1 MFQYPV
7 EKVKKHFI
15 PLSAASGK
23 LLRVSKI
30 RRNYMA
36 RDLYQKPLES
46 SHSNIINVRKL
57 AALLILAPL
66 GLLILAVYQELQKRS
81 HQ

>member
-7 EKVKKHFI
+7 
-15 PLSAASGK
+15 
-23 LLRVSKI
+23 
-30 RRNYMA
+30 
-36 RDLYQKPLES
+36 ES